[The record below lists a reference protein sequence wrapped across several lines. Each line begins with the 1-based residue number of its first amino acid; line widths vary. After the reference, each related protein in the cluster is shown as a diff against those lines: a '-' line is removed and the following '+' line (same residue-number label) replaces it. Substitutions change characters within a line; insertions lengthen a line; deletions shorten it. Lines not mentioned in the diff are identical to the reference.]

1 MQYLKKWTRGTGDG
15 GVSPVV
21 GVMLMLVIVVIIA
34 AVVSG
39 FAGGMLGETARKAP
53 TLTMDTQIVNT
64 GTWSGSGF
72 FATVT
77 SVSEPIPTKDLKIVT
92 SWSAKN
98 FQVTTSVIAND
109 STKRYGVTVLP
120 GVNNTDTI
128 GDPEVPIGDGL
139 HVAPFGGG
147 PGVNGSA
154 TLGGIDTD
162 MTSLSGP
169 WQQFGNYTLVAGT
182 TLSAPA
188 CGAEGS
194 LYGYGATTG
203 IYSGSSPDIIGRM
216 GKQSHKRGGGIIALW
231 NNPACISRGLN
242 TCYGPYRYRTL
253 AAKSNTATYYAIYG
267 EGAFH
272 DPTAAVLGLGW
283 ESLRAGDTVN
293 VKVIHIPTGKAIFD
307 RDIPV
312 TEG

>member
-1 MQYLKKWTRGTGDG
+1 MHLQKKLTRKNRNEA
-15 GVSPVV
+15 VSPVI

-39 FAGGMLGETARKAP
+39 FTGGIVATSNQKSP
-53 TLTMDTQIVNT
+53 TLTMDLKVVNT
-64 GTWSGSGF
+64 GDWRGSGF
-72 FATVT
+72 SATVT
-77 SVSEPIPTKDLKIVT
+77 GVSEPIPTKNLKIVT
-92 SWSAKN
+92 TWSARN
-98 FQVTTSVIAND
+98 IQVTSSVGISNVSGNVY
-109 STKRYGVTVLP
+109 STTVLP

-128 GDPEVPIGDGL
+128 GDPTVPLSDGF

-147 PGVNGSA
+147 PGINGSA
-154 TLGGIDTD
+154 TLGGVDTN

-169 WQQFGNYTLVAGT
+169 WQQFGNYTLVPGT

-203 IYSGSSPDIIGRM
+203 TTSDRIGSLKHRKASIT
-216 GKQSHKRGGGIIALW
+216 ALW
-231 NNPACISRGLN
+231 NNPTCAKANVNS
-242 TCYGPYRYRTL
+242 CYGPYRYRTL
-253 AAKSNTATYYAIYG
+253 AVNSNTASYYASYG

-272 DPTAAVLGLGW
+272 DPISAVLGLGW

-293 VKVIHIPTGKAIFD
+293 VKVIYTPTGKVIFD
-307 RDIPV
+307 QDVPV
-312 TEG
+312 TEA